1 MLRRDRLDEPFV
13 QYRVV
18 AGAQRVGLVA
28 EREFE
33 LARSE
38 FGDRAFEREVL
49 DVGRG
54 VKRVEEGTEIFEFAQ
69 AINLDIA
76 RRAAA
81 VAGTG
86 GADAPVA
93 RAAGI
98 AEIEF
103 ELDRPE
109 ERRVGKEGVST
120 CGSRWSLYHQKKRNI

>member
-1 MLRRDRLDEPFV
+1 MDVHAAARLIGEGLGHEGPFQPMLLRDRLDEPFV
-13 QYRVV
+13 HDRVV

-49 DVGRG
+49 DVDRG

-76 RRAAA
+76 RRSEEHTSELQLLMCTSYA
-81 VAGTG
+81 V
-86 GADAPVA
+86 
-93 RAAGI
+93 
-98 AEIEF
+98 F
-103 ELDRPE
+103 CL
-109 ERRVGKEGVST
+109 KQKST
-120 CGSRWSLYHQKKRNI
+120 SYKYNQ